1 MYRFYRVVDEYRTSF
16 RRNLPSSVTIKYIVK
31 LRYDTQKAFP
41 RRSLPQEISSDGDAE
56 PGSAATAAAA
66 ASSRRTRTQDLLRDE
81 RARIR
86 IDEMKSSSD
95 LEVMIH
101 QLWPCT
107 EPDCSNYENYCWVHP
122 RTRLHYKIETIDVET
137 WVLKCQIS
145 NSHVSPSQPPASVI
159 TIWEKKRGVCK
170 RKTES
175 TIRREQQQP
184 PPGER
189 GLNQALYVLRQLA
202 EIQVSQA

>member
-16 RRNLPSSVTIKYIVK
+16 RCNLPSSVTIKYI
-31 LRYDTQKAFP
+31 
-41 RRSLPQEISSDGDAE
+41 EISSDGDVE

-66 ASSRRTRTQDLLRDE
+66 ASSRRTHTQDLLRNK

-107 EPDCSNYENYCWVHP
+107 EPDCSNHENYCWVHP

-137 WVLKCQIS
+137 WVPKCQIG
-145 NSHVSPSQPPASVI
+145 NLYVSPSQLPVSV
-159 TIWEKKRGVCK
+159 
-170 RKTES
+170 
-175 TIRREQQQP
+175 
-184 PPGER
+184 
-189 GLNQALYVLRQLA
+189 NQAVG
-202 EIQVSQA
+202 QAVISLSINLTTASTTAAFTTITSTTTTLPQTLQ